1 MAEPTEIITH
11 PAVLPGVL
19 GAVVGLKFAPGATF
33 PQRLSNFVCGA
44 TIARFGGPAA
54 VEFFNQAPDSGMAA
68 FIIFSMGLFGLSL
81 ADAIYR
87 GIKETKFSELIAGLF
102 PNRKE

>member
-1 MAEPTEIITH
+1 MSEPAEILSH
-11 PAVLPGVL
+11 PAVLPSVL
-19 GAVVGLKFAPGATF
+19 GALVGLKFAPGATY

-54 VEFFNQAPDSGMAA
+54 IEFFGQDPEGGMAT
-68 FIIFSMGLFGLSL
+68 FIIFTIGLFGLSL

-87 GIKETKFSELIAGLF
+87 GIKETKFSELITGLF
-102 PNRKE
+102 PGSKG